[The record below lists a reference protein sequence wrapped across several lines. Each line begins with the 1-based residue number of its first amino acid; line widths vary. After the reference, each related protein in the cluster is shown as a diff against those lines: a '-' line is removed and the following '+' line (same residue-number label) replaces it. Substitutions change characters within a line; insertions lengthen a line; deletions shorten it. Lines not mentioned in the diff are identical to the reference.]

1 MVNDIRCFRLRR
13 LTRAPMVLR
22 GDPAARRQDKAAVML
37 RWMRVGVIAGAALL
51 GGCSTSGMPSWNL
64 GSIGSTFSGSTN
76 VSLTI
81 ESDPPGADARTS
93 IGPACRTPCMIPV
106 PADREF
112 TVTYT
117 LNGYLPRTVPVVPR
131 QPDPTR
137 MEVEAGGAVPVVDLA
152 PNPVYAQ
159 LDPAPPPAPA
169 KRRPVKK
176 KVTPKAA
183 PPPPQ

>member
-1 MVNDIRCFRLRR
+1 
-13 LTRAPMVLR
+13 
-22 GDPAARRQDKAAVML
+22 
-37 RWMRVGVIAGAALL
+37 
-51 GGCSTSGMPSWNL
+51 MPSWSL
-64 GSIGSTFSGSTN
+64 GSIGSSFSTGPN

-93 IGPACRTPCMIPV
+93 VGPACRTPCMVPV

-131 QPDPTR
+131 AIEVTR
-137 MEVEAGGAVPVVDLA
+137 PESEGGSVMASADLT

-159 LDPAPPPAPA
+159 LDPAPPPAPPR
-169 KRRPVKK
+169 RRPVAKK
-176 KVTPKAA
+176 KAAAKAPA
-183 PPPPQ
+183 Q

>member
-1 MVNDIRCFRLRR
+1 
-13 LTRAPMVLR
+13 
-22 GDPAARRQDKAAVML
+22 ML
-37 RWMRVGVIAGAALL
+37 RLVRVGVIAGASLL
-51 GGCSTSGMPSWNL
+51 AGCTSWMPSWDL
-64 GSIGSTFSGSTN
+64 GSLGSTFSRSAD

-93 IGPACRTPCMIPV
+93 VGPACRTPCMIPV

-117 LNGYLPRTVPVVPR
+117 LNGYLPQTIPVRPR
-131 QPDPTR
+131 EPQRPEFGAAPTA
-137 MEVEAGGAVPVVDLA
+137 ELA

-169 KRRPVKK
+169 KRRPRLKK
-176 KVTPKAA
+176 KAAPKAA